1 MSGLGATGF
10 GVADWIILAVLLL
23 SALHA
28 ARRGIFV
35 EAFSLAGLLI
45 GLGAASWY
53 YGRIEPWFTGWL
65 PSPALAAASAFL
77 LIVLAS
83 ALTAGLLGR
92 LLRGLVRTVGLGW
105 ADSLLGAAFGLLK
118 GGVVV
123 TLGVAVLLAFWPGS
137 GALEGSRLG
146 PYFASA
152 ARGSALA
159 SPERWRDKVR
169 FGARLLH
176 ERVAERAVSGW
187 LR

>member
-1 MSGLGATGF
+1 MSALGTTGF
-10 GVADWIILAVLLL
+10 GVTDWVILAVLLL
-23 SALHA
+23 CALNA

-35 EAFSLAGLLI
+35 EAFSLAGLLV

-53 YGRIEPWFTGWL
+53 YPRIEPWFTGWL
-65 PSPALAAASAFL
+65 PSRALAEAAAFL
-77 LIVLAS
+77 LIAFAVALA
-83 ALTAGLLGR
+83 AGLLGR
-92 LLRGLVRTVGLGW
+92 VLRGVVRTVGLGW
-105 ADSLLGAAFGLLK
+105 ADRLLGAAFGLLK

-137 GALEGSRLG
+137 GALQGSRLG

-169 FGARLLH
+169 FGARLLR
-176 ERVAERAVSGW
+176 ERVAEQAGNGW
-187 LR
+187 LQ

>member
-1 MSGLGATGF
+1 MSTLVLPGLGVT
-10 GVADWIILAVLLL
+10 DWIILAVLLL
-23 SALHA
+23 CVLNA

-35 EAFSLAGLLI
+35 EAFSLAGFLV

-53 YGRIEPWFTGWL
+53 YGRIEPWFLGWL
-65 PSPALAAASAFL
+65 PSPALAGTAAFL
-77 LIVLAS
+77 LIALAV
-83 ALTAGLLGR
+83 ALAAGLLGR

-105 ADSLLGAAFGLLK
+105 ADRLLGAAFGLLK

-137 GALEGSRLG
+137 DALAGSRFG
-146 PYFASA
+146 PYFAAA

-169 FGARLLH
+169 FGTRLLR
-176 ERVAERAVSGW
+176 ERVTEQAGSSW